1 MENEKDLREQ
11 NEKKEEQKNDRWRDK
26 YAEDDVMLTIDEM
39 CLGAAVE

>member
-1 MENEKDLREQ
+1 MEDNKDLQEQ
-11 NEKKEEQKNDRWRDK
+11 NEKKEEQKDRWRDK